1 MALRRGLGGLG
12 AGLVVVLA
20 FVTGATECAG
30 QSVGFDF
37 RNAGT
42 VARWQPTSDISRL
55 ESTPDGMRITISGPD
70 PYTIGPAIDLPAGQP
85 LWLNVRARSDEGGAL
100 QVFYF
105 RTGPTESAAVRCGLR
120 KGVWQDVRVPLPAL
134 GPGYRFRIDPPGV
147 KGSCV
152 VQSMAL
158 TPRRVIAAPR
168 WPVPSEPAPAPG
180 SPSVA
185 SGAVLLTHAAG
196 KLGAFTVQVAGKQVA
211 VGLTRALIGYDTNAG
226 VRWLAFGDRAV
237 TKARLQGGRIV
248 VTARA
253 SDADGAVWT
262 CTQTFSA
269 GRAAGTVEV
278 RTVLAASADRRLVYA
293 PMLGLLAGKAGA
305 PRNQGLFCGLEY
317 LEKPDRSSSEDDI
330 IGPGALRRVP
340 DSLKVTLPL
349 MAIQNGGA
357 YVGLVWKPEADVA
370 AMFDSPDRTLGSR
383 KHLMALLLPGSDG
396 TGRHDGQVLPY
407 EPLKLRA
414 QRPVTAT
421 ATIIGGAGGTVV
433 PAVQKYVEMRGLPA
447 KPPMRTTRAR
457 YLHEAAQGWLS
468 SGVRSGNQWR
478 HAYWPGVTGFGAQPA
493 ADAAAYMQRLAGEV
507 SDASVAAQ
515 LRQTAAAA
523 VALVDPASRY
533 TSAVSHVRLPAAP
546 LVFGGALRS
555 SEAAGAYAA
564 GQLARLTA
572 DGRLIYRAA
581 PGATDYARTHFSHEA
596 NGLVGAVVADALV
609 AAVFS
614 GDRALVDRALA
625 ALRKQSR
632 FEGTVPR
639 GAQTWEC
646 PLHTPDIL
654 ASAHMVRA
662 YALGYELT
670 REREML
676 ERARYWAWTGVPFVY
691 LTPPTREPVGLY
703 GTIAVLGATGWQAP
717 NWMGLPVQWCGL
729 VYSDALYRLARLDPS
744 GPWRKLAEG
753 ITISGMQ
760 QSWGVDEPDL
770 AGLLPDSFEPRAQSR
785 NAVAINPGTVQAN
798 AFQLMDGP
806 QIYDR
811 VLLRRFGGSA
821 HAPGSVRVLKDEPT
835 AAEVEVTGWPDKPYW
850 VLLGGV
856 GDGARP
862 VVNGRVA
869 EASDVE
875 AGKNAT
881 AVRVRGKVI
890 IAVTR
895 SAAVRGR

>member
-1 MALRRGLGGLG
+1 MALKKRPGWLGT
-12 AGLVVVLA
+12 AAAATAALVA
-20 FVTGATECAG
+20 GATACAG
-30 QSVGFDF
+30 QPAGFDF
-37 RNAGT
+37 RDAGA
-42 VARWQPTSDISRL
+42 VARWQPTSDINRL

-70 PYTIGPAIDLPAGQP
+70 PYTIGPAVDLPTGQP

-105 RTGPTESAAVRCGLR
+105 RTGPTEAAAVRCALR
-120 KGVWQDVRVPLPAL
+120 KGQWQDVRVPLPAL
-134 GPGYRFRIDPPGV
+134 GSGYRFRIDPPGV

-152 VQSMAL
+152 VQSMTL

-168 WPVPSEPAPAPG
+168 WPVPSEPTPAPG
-180 SPSVA
+180 SPSVV
-185 SGAVLLTHAAG
+185 SGAVKLTHAAG
-196 KLGAFTVQVAGKQVA
+196 KLGAFTVQVGGKQVA
-211 VGLTRALIGYDTNAG
+211 VGLTRALIGYDTDAG
-226 VRWLAFGDRAV
+226 IRWLSFGDKAV
-237 TKARLQGGRIV
+237 TTVRKQGGRIV

-253 SDADGAVWT
+253 ADAEGGVWT
-262 CTQTFSA
+262 CTQAFAPGSV
-269 GRAAGTVEV
+269 AGTVDV
-278 RTVLAASADRRLVYA
+278 RTSLASSSDRRLVYA

-340 DSLKVTLPL
+340 DSLKVTMPL

-357 YVGLVWKPEADVA
+357 YVGMVWKPEANVA

-383 KHLMALLLPGSDG
+383 KHVMALVLPGSDG
-396 TGRHDGQVLPY
+396 SGRHDGQVLPY
-407 EPLKLRA
+407 EPLQLRA
-414 QRPVTAT
+414 QRPVVAM
-421 ATIIGGAGGTVV
+421 ATIIGGAGSSVV
-433 PAVQKYVEMRGLPA
+433 PAVQKYVEMLGMPA
-447 KPPMRTTRAR
+447 KPRMRAARGR
-457 YLHEAAQGWLS
+457 YLNEAAQGWLS

-478 HAYWPGVTGFGAQPA
+478 HAYWPGVTSFGAQPA

-507 SDASVAAQ
+507 SDPSLATQ
-515 LRQTAAAA
+515 LRQTATAGI
-523 VALVDPASRY
+523 ALVDPASRY
-533 TSAVSHVRLPAAP
+533 MSAVSHVRLPAAP
-546 LVFGGALRS
+546 LAFGGALRS

-564 GQLARLTA
+564 GQLTRLTA

-581 PGATDYARTHFSHEA
+581 PGATDYARTHFSREA

-614 GDRALVDRALA
+614 GDRALIDRAVS

-632 FEGTVPR
+632 FDSTVPR

-670 REREML
+670 GEKEML

-691 LTPPTREPVGLY
+691 LTPPSREAVGLY

-760 QSWGVDEPDL
+760 QSWGADEPEL

-798 AFQLMDGP
+798 AFQMFDGQP
-806 QIYDR
+806 IYDR
-811 VLLRRFGGSA
+811 AVLRQFGVSA
-821 HAPGSVRVLKDEPT
+821 HAPGAVRVLKDEPT
-835 AAEVEVTGWPDKPYW
+835 AAEVEVVGWPDKPYW
-850 VLLGGV
+850 VLLSGV
-856 GDGARP
+856 GAGVRP
-862 VVNGRVA
+862 VVNGHVA

-875 AGKNAT
+875 AGRNAC
-881 AVRVRGKVI
+881 AVRVRGKAV

-895 SAAVRGR
+895 QAPAGGR

>member
-1 MALRRGLGGLG
+1 MALMTRMGWLGWTALAVGLGMV
-12 AGLVVVLA
+12 A
-20 FVTGATECAG
+20 TGCAA
-30 QSVGFDF
+30 QPVGFDF
-37 RNAGT
+37 RDGGV
-42 VARWQPTSDISRL
+42 VAHWQPTNDISRL
-55 ESTPDGMRITISGPD
+55 ESTPDGMRITISGAD
-70 PYTIGPAIDLPAGQP
+70 PYTIGPPINLPAGQP

-105 RTGPTESAAVRCGLR
+105 RTAPTESAAVRCGLR
-120 KGVWQDVRVPLPAL
+120 KGVWQDIRVPLPAL
-134 GPGYRFRIDPPGV
+134 GAGYRFRIDPPGV
-147 KGSCV
+147 KGGCV
-152 VQSMAL
+152 VQSLTL

-168 WPVPSEPAPAPG
+168 WPVPFEPAPVPG
-180 SPSVA
+180 SPSVV
-185 SGAVLLTHAAG
+185 SGSVELTHAAG
-196 KLGAFTVQVAGKQVA
+196 KLGAFTVRVAGKKVA
-211 VGLTRALIGYDTNAG
+211 VGLTRPLIGYDTEAG
-226 VRWLAFGDRAV
+226 VRWLAFGDKAV
-237 TKARLQGGRIV
+237 TKVRVQDGRII

-262 CTQTFSA
+262 CTQTFA
-269 GRAAGTVEV
+269 GGRVAGAVEV
-278 RTVLAASADRRLVYA
+278 RTALTASADRRLVYA

-317 LEKPDRSSSEDDI
+317 LERPDRSSSEDDI
-330 IGPGALRRVP
+330 VGPGSLRRVP
-340 DSLKVTLPL
+340 DALKVTLPL

-357 YVGLVWKPEADVA
+357 YVGLIWKPAADVA

-383 KHLMALLLPGSDG
+383 KHLMALILPGSDG

-407 EPLKLRA
+407 EPLQLRSN
-414 QRPVTAT
+414 RPVVMT
-421 ATIIGGAGGTVV
+421 ATILGGAATTVA

-447 KPPMRTTRAR
+447 KPRMRTTRGR

-468 SGVRSGNQWR
+468 SGVRSGNHWR
-478 HAYWPGVTGFGAQPA
+478 HAYWPGVTGFAPQPA
-493 ADAAAYMQRLAGEV
+493 ADAAAYMLRLAGEV
-507 SDASVAAQ
+507 SDASLASQ
-515 LRQTAAAA
+515 LRQTAASA

-533 TSAVSHVRLPAAP
+533 ASAVSHVRLPAAP
-546 LVFGGALRS
+546 LVFGGAVRS
-555 SEAAGAYAA
+555 AESMRAYAV
-564 GQLARLTA
+564 GQLARLTV

-596 NGLVGAVVADALV
+596 NGLVGAVVADALA

-614 GDRALVDRALA
+614 GDRALIGRAVA
-625 ALRKQSR
+625 ALRQQSR
-632 FEGTVPR
+632 FDGTVPR

-670 REREML
+670 GDPQML
-676 ERARYWAWTGVPFVY
+676 SRARYWAWTGVPFVY

-753 ITISGMQ
+753 ITVSGMQ
-760 QSWGVDEPDL
+760 QSWGTDEPEL
-770 AGLLPDSFEPRAQSR
+770 VGLLPDSFEPRAQTR

-806 QIYDR
+806 PIYDR
-811 VLLRRFGGSA
+811 AVLRRFGGSV
-821 HAPGSVRVLKDEPT
+821 HAPGSVRILKDEPT
-835 AAEVEVTGWPDKPYW
+835 AAEVEVIGWPDKPYW
-850 VLLGGV
+850 VLLAGTGG
-856 GDGARP
+856 GARP
-862 VVNGRVA
+862 VVNGHVA
-869 EASDVE
+869 DASDME
-875 AGKNAT
+875 EGQT
-881 AVRVRGKVI
+881 SRAVRVRGRVVV
-890 IAVTR
+890 ALTR